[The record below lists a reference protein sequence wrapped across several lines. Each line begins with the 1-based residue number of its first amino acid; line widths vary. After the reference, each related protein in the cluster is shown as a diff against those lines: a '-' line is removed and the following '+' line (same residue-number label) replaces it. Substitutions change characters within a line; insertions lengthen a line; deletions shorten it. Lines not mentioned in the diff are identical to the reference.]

1 MKWYLKELVNQPLWT
16 PNGAKVPFED
26 IGGTYGILAT
36 ADPYLIGELDK
47 AVKTHTGGVI
57 PLTETEYNSWSEKK
71 KALASSLGSSQVR
84 DRESL
89 GPIPFQ
95 QLQAIRAA
103 GAAAVVANPVIPG
116 QNLISSPNQAQQQA
130 GQQRVEPLQVPT
142 SFSKPRVGKIPK
154 SAPSPIAPL
163 NAPPPASHVEGT

>member
-1 MKWYLKELVNQPLWT
+1 MKWYLKELVQSALYL
-16 PNGAKVPFED
+16 PNGSKAPFED

-36 ADPYLIGELDK
+36 SDGYLIAELDR

-57 PLTETEYNSWSEKK
+57 PLTEAEYNSWLAQKK
-71 KALASSLGSSQVR
+71 TSQSSLGSSPVR

-103 GAAAVVANPVIPG
+103 GAAAVGSTVVPG
-116 QNLISSPNQAQQQA
+116 PNVISSPNQAQQQA
-130 GQQRVEPLQVPT
+130 GQQRVQPLEVPS
-142 SFSKPRVGKIPK
+142 SFSKPRVGRIPPAK
-154 SAPSPIAPL
+154 APSPPAPSGPSP
-163 NAPPPASHVEGT
+163 AP

>member
-1 MKWYLKELVNQPLWT
+1 MRHFLKELPDRALFL

-26 IGGTYGILAT
+26 VGGGYGILAT
-36 ADPYLIGELDK
+36 ADPYLITELDK
-47 AVKTHTGGVI
+47 AVKNHTGGVI
-57 PLTETEYNSWSEKK
+57 PLTEAEYNSWAQKK
-71 KALASSLGSSQVR
+71 MSYQSSSGLSPVR

-103 GAAAVVANPVIPG
+103 GAAAVVNAPLPPG
-116 QNLISSPNQAQQQA
+116 QPNIISSPNQAQQQA
-130 GQQRVEPLQVPT
+130 GQQRVEPIQVPT

-154 SAPSPIAPL
+154 APGAP
-163 NAPPPASHVEGT
+163 APPPSLSPPAP